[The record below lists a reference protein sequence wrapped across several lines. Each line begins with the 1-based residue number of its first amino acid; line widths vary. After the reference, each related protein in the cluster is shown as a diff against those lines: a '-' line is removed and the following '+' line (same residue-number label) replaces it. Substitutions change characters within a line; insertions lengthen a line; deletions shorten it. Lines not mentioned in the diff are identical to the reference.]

1 MDPIVRAVLAISIR
15 WIHIASVVT
24 LIGGFIF
31 ARVALA
37 PALRMLPES
46 ERRAAGMRAAASF
59 RPVIFTVIVTIFAS
73 GIYNYV
79 TGLRHPFVYQAWFGL
94 KLLFVA
100 HIFAVAILYALRDVD
115 EAKRD
120 RWVTGIVISGLIVIA
135 ISGYLR
141 WISLA

>member
-1 MDPIVRAVLAISIR
+1 MDPIVRAALTIIIR

-24 LIGGFIF
+24 LIGGFVF

-37 PALRMLPES
+37 PALRTLPES
-46 ERRAAGMRAAASF
+46 ERRKAGIRAVAAF
-59 RPVIFTVIVTIFAS
+59 RPLIYTVIATIFAS
-73 GIYNYV
+73 GIYNYM
-79 TGLRHPFVYQAWFGL
+79 TGVRHPPVYQAWFGL

-115 EAKRD
+115 EDKRQ
-120 RWVTGIVISGLIVIA
+120 RWITGIVISGLIVIG

>member
-1 MDPIVRAVLAISIR
+1 MNPVAHAVLTILIR
-15 WIHIASVVT
+15 WIHIASVVA
-24 LIGGFIF
+24 LIGGFLF

-37 PALRMLPES
+37 PALRGLPEN
-46 ERRAAGMRAAASF
+46 ERRAAGKRAVAGF
-59 RPVIFTVIVTIFAS
+59 RPVIYTVLVTILGS

-79 TGLRHPFVYQAWFGL
+79 TGFPHRFAYQAWFGL

-115 EAKRD
+115 EAKRE
-120 RWVTGIVISGLIVIA
+120 RWTAGIVVSGLIVIG